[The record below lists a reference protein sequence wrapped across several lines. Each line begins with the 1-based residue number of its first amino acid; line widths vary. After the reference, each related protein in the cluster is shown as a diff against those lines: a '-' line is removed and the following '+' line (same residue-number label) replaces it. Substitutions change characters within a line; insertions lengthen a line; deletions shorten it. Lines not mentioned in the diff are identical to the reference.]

1 MEYKWKCY
9 AATFREFLKRK
20 YECLSRYFFFVPS
33 YCVLPGWSSSN
44 HFEIWGRILRIVEQ
58 QDRRRVTCQCGAA
71 FPVLHCFTL
80 NFFHMRGK
88 KQRNL
93 LHFFFKNN
101 FYLLIFTVLGLHF
114 HLDFSLVLAGEGY
127 SLVAVHRLLI
137 AVVFLVVEHWFR
149 HVSFK

>member
-1 MEYKWKCY
+1 MQQLLGS
-9 AATFREFLKRK
+9 FLK
-20 YECLSRYFFFVPS
+20 ENMSVFHDTFFCSFLLCAPWLEFKQPFWNMRQDTKDS
-33 YCVLPGWSSSN
+33 GAA
-44 HFEIWGRILRIVEQ
+44 
-58 QDRRRVTCQCGAA
+58 DRRRVTCQCGAA

-101 FYLLIFTVLGLHF
+101 FYLLTFTVLGLHF
-114 HLDFSLVLAGEGY
+114 CLDFSLVLAGEGY

-149 HVSFK
+149 REFQVSCGSWL